1 MCGNDNIKHKKKTTM
16 KERTLDYIRE
26 FGSITSLEAIR
37 DLGNT
42 RLSGTIYC
50 LKDDGYEFITKYET
64 AKNRWGDSTSFVR
77 YYLKDTDVQEDELED
92 EY

>member
-1 MCGNDNIKHKKKTTM
+1 MSDKKPTM
-16 KERTLDYIRE
+16 KDRVLDYIYE

-50 LKDDGYEFITKYET
+50 LKEDGYEFITKFET
-64 AKNRWGDSTSFVR
+64 AKNRWGDNTSFAR
-77 YYLKDTDVQEDELED
+77 YYLKDTYKEEN
-92 EY
+92 